1 MLYIKRRAPEKGEG
15 EQRGARLHNCLGG
28 ALEAGV
34 QGHPWGLGPRCFH
47 KHLCVTAVHG
57 QAEPLV

>member
-1 MLYIKRRAPEKGEG
+1 MLYIKRRPRKKERVSSEAY
-15 EQRGARLHNCLGG
+15 LHNCLGG
-28 ALEAGV
+28 ALEAEV
-34 QGHPWGLGPRCFH
+34 QGHLWGLGPRCFH